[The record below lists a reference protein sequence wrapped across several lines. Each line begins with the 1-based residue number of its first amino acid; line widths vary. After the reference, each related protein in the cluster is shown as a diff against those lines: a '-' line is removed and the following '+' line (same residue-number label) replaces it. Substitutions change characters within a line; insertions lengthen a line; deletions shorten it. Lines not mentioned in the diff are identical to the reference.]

1 TTDAN
6 NSSWNKKSIKNTV
19 VLDDDGNTSTKDDQT
34 SDSAKVSVPGDGD
47 LEKNSLGEAD
57 TSDTDVK
64 ILSWQTKIIMP
75 SSGVIEKGTNFRDI
89 LTDPYNQ

>member
-1 TTDAN
+1 
-6 NSSWNKKSIKNTV
+6 KKSIKNTV

-34 SDSAKVSVPGDGD
+34 SDSAKVSVPVDGD

-75 SSGVIEKGTNFRDI
+75 SSGVIEKGTNF
-89 LTDPYNQ
+89 